1 MSYRPLIY
9 LLLALSLA
17 VWAQANDSIPAP
29 PQARAI
35 ALVGGDVYPVSGE
48 PIVGGTV
55 VFDAGRIV
63 GVGRDIAIPD
73 NAERIDVAGKR
84 VYPGL
89 IDSWTTL
96 GLVEIGSVRAT
107 NDRAEVGPVNPN
119 ARAERAVNPDSEIIP
134 TVRSNGVLLAVT
146 APEGGQ
152 ISGMAAVIALDGW
165 TWEDMTIRAPAGLVI
180 NWPNMLPARG
190 WNVEQTDQ
198 AQNRARDEALARIEA
213 AFDLARAYRAA
224 RTGIATGPAVI
235 ATQPTTVPS
244 QDRDVDPPA
253 SARAAQSDPPA
264 SAPATQPA
272 YDARWDAMIPVLDRT
287 IPVYIVAN
295 ELSQIQAAVAF
306 AQRQKIRMILVGG
319 RDAALV
325 ADLLKQTETPVII
338 EGIHRRPGSR
348 SAEYDEA
355 FTLPERLRAAGVR
368 FAISADRGATDVRN
382 LPFHVATAVA
392 FGLPAEAALKS
403 ITLDA
408 AAILGVAD
416 RFGSIEPGKSATLIV
431 TTGDVLETTT
441 NVEHAFIDGR
451 RLDLSD
457 RHKQLWRKYQE
468 KYRQQNAAPAR

>member
-1 MSYRPLIY
+1 MCYRLLIC
-9 LLLALSLA
+9 LVFMFSLALA
-17 VWAQANDSIPAP
+17 AQANDSIPAP
-29 PQARAI
+29 PQSRPI
-35 ALVGGDVYPVSGE
+35 ALVGGDIYPVSGE
-48 PIVGGTV
+48 MIAGGTV

-63 GVGRDIAIPD
+63 AVGRDIAIPEG
-73 NAERIDVAGKR
+73 AERIDVAGKR

-96 GLVEIGSVRAT
+96 GLIEISSVRAT

-119 ARAERAVNPDSEIIP
+119 VRVERAVNPDSEIIP
-134 TVRSNGVLLAVT
+134 TVRSNGVLLAIT
-146 APEGGQ
+146 APESGQ

-165 TWEDMTIRAPAGLVI
+165 TWEDMTVRAPAGLVI

-190 WNVEQTDQ
+190 WNIELTDQ
-198 AQNRARDEALARIEA
+198 AQNRARDEALARIEE

-235 ATQPTTVPS
+235 TTQPTTAPTPEPDADQSSSASVG
-244 QDRDVDPPA
+244 QVDQPA
-253 SARAAQSDPPA
+253 SG
-264 SAPATQPA
+264 PATQPA

-287 IPVYIVAN
+287 IPVFIVAN
-295 ELSQIQAAVAF
+295 ELSQIQAAIAF
-306 AQRQKIRMILVGG
+306 AQRQQIRMILVGG

-348 SAEYDEA
+348 SADYDEA
-355 FTLPERLRAAGVR
+355 FTLPERLRTAGVR

-408 AAILGVAD
+408 ATILGVAD

-431 TTGDVLETTT
+431 TTGDVLETAT

-451 RLDLSD
+451 HLDLSD